1 MKEEL
6 VLSSDLAGGTRGTVE
21 LNLGRHLL
29 RVERTET
36 GGILR
41 LLAVD
46 GSQPLEIEVT
56 AAGPVL
62 RFGAPLTIAVEGAL
76 AIDADTIS
84 LRARSALNL
93 VSDGTVSIHAG
104 GELRSSAHAQDIRAT
119 LGDVRISAND
129 DVVVDG
135 ERIKLNCS

>member
-1 MKEEL
+1 LKEEL
-6 VLSSDLAGGTRGTVE
+6 IVAPDLAAGTRETVE
-21 LNLGRHLL
+21 VNLGRHLL
-29 RVERTET
+29 RVQRTET

-62 RFGAPLTIAVEGAL
+62 RFGAPLTIAVDGAL

-84 LRARSALNL
+84 LHARSALNL
-93 VSDGTVSIHAG
+93 VSDGTMAIRAD
-104 GELRSSAHAQDIRAT
+104 GELKCSARAQEIRAT
-119 LGDVRISAND
+119 LGDVRLCAND